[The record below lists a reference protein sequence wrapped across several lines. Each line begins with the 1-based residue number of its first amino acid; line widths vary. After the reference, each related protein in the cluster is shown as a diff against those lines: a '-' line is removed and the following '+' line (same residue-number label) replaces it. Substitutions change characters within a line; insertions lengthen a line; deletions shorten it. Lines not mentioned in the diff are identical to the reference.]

1 MPPRPSPPCRKSS
14 RVGVPKR
21 CPLCSQRPTLPG
33 PHTWPSG
40 MDRTGPCLVSVTH
53 PVARRRSQAVPGSG
67 GRRPRP
73 PSRPQHYRHVLPQ
86 AAICCPRGQLRKQES
101 LAGLPLL
108 SQGSPGALRCCRS
121 SGYCEEAGPRTSK
134 PWAEAPFCWGDG
146 RPLQALPHA
155 RVGAV
160 GDKAP
165 DVPPPLPGQQAQRLL
180 GEHTRE
186 DAAGS
191 VLEPQH
197 LGAGSK

>member
-1 MPPRPSPPCRKSS
+1 MPSLLPEANFAGAPHLALRDGQNWTWSPSLTLWPDAGLRQCPGVAAGGPVLPRGHSTIDTCF
-14 RVGVPKR
+14 
-21 CPLCSQRPTLPG
+21 
-33 PHTWPSG
+33 
-40 MDRTGPCLVSVTH
+40 
-53 PVARRRSQAVPGSG
+53 
-67 GRRPRP
+67 PRP
-73 PSRPQHYRHVLPQ
+73 PSAVP
-86 AAICCPRGQLRKQES
+86 
-101 LAGLPLL
+101 AGSSGSRSPWQGCPLL

-186 DAAGS
+186 NAAGS